1 MKHLLGNWT
10 LKLTALVLAIGLWGH
25 VRGEVN
31 PLEIATFTVKVDEL
45 KSKDFD
51 IVNRS
56 EIPKNVRVTIRAPR
70 VRLREIKGGVPAN
83 PLAPPDEAPLIG
95 VRYLSAHMAFQSP
108 KNGEITV
115 PIKVDNNVE
124 DAEILGVKPSDLVL
138 ELRRVTPSS
147 ETNN

>member
-31 PLEIATFTVKVDEL
+31 PLEIATFTVKLNEDGPSGFDL
-45 KSKDFD
+45 TNKDT
-51 IVNRS
+51 
-56 EIPKNVRVTIRAPR
+56 IPKTVRVTLRAPR

-95 VRYLSAHMAFQSP
+95 VRYLSAHLGFQSV
-108 KNGEITV
+108 KAGESTV
-115 PIKVDNNVE
+115 PIKVESNVE

-138 ELRRVTPSS
+138 ELQKK
-147 ETNN
+147 